1 MRSLSPRCQQMSM
14 LIAKAGRYFVCAV
27 AALTLLALGAC
38 GGGGSGNGAPPAG
51 NPDDCSVSA
60 QKDGLRSYMLDQYLW
75 SGASPNPEPTGFV
88 TLQSYFD
95 ALLFKGAASV
105 PADRWSYISD
115 SASYNQYFEEGKT
128 LGYGFAVNGLE
139 QRLPLKLRYVEPQS
153 PAAAQGLARG
163 DVVLAIN
170 GRSSAALLASLDFSA
185 IGASTTGEQVTL
197 QIAGAAGPRNVT
209 LTSVTYPLTPMPVS
223 RVLSLASG
231 GKAGYLV
238 LKDFVTQAEAPLADA
253 FRAFRAAGASELIL
267 DLRYNGGGRISV
279 ANVLA
284 SLMAGRVHDGKVF
297 TRLSFNVKQS
307 SSNSS
312 YKLAATATGFA
323 RVMVLTG
330 SRTCS
335 ASELIVNG
343 LRPYVEV
350 VTLGGQTC
358 GKPVGFIPEESCG
371 NTISAVN
378 FEALNARGE
387 GGYYDGI
394 APSCAVAEDFDKA
407 FGDPTETLTA
417 AALSYLQSGHCPALA
432 TTPSAAAKATA
443 LWQRLRSSTPEPGE
457 WRGMR
462 SD

>member
-1 MRSLSPRCQQMSM
+1 MF
-14 LIAKAGRYFVCAV
+14 AKTCRVFGSVT
-27 AALTLLALGAC
+27 AALTLLALGSC
-38 GGGGSGNGAPPAG
+38 GGGGSGSNGAPPMDG
-51 NPDDCSVSA
+51 SEMCGVSA
-60 QKDGLRSYMLDQYLW
+60 QKDWLRSYMLDQYLW
-75 SGASPNPEPTGFV
+75 SGASPNPEPTGFDS
-88 TLQSYFD
+88 LQSYFST
-95 ALLFKGAASV
+95 LLSKGAGTV
-105 PADRWSYISD
+105 PADRWSYITD

-128 LGYGFAVNGLE
+128 LGYGVAVNGLE
-139 QRLPLKLRYVEPQS
+139 QRLPLKLRYVDPQS
-153 PAAAQGLARG
+153 PAAAKGLARG
-163 DVVLAIN
+163 DVILAIN

-209 LTSVTYPLTPMPVS
+209 LTSATYPLTPVPVS
-223 RVLSLASG
+223 RVLTLANGS
-231 GKAGYLV
+231 KAGYLV
-238 LKDFVTQAEAPLADA
+238 LKEFVTQAQAPLVEA
-253 FRAFRAAGASELIL
+253 FQVFRAAGASELIL

-284 SLMAGRVHDGKVF
+284 SLVAGRAHDGKVF
-297 TRLSFNVKQS
+297 TRLNFNAKQS
-307 SSNSS
+307 TNNSS

-343 LRPYVEV
+343 LKPYVEV
-350 VTLGGQTC
+350 VMLGGQTC
-358 GKPVGFIPEESCG
+358 GKPVGFVPEESCG
-371 NTISAVN
+371 STVSAVN
-378 FEALNARGE
+378 FETLNALGQ

-394 APSCAVAEDFDKA
+394 AASCAVAEDFDKV

-432 TTPSAAAKATA
+432 ATPSAAAKATA
-443 LWQRLRSSTPEPGE
+443 LWRRVRSSAPEPGE

-462 SD
+462 GD

>member
-1 MRSLSPRCQQMSM
+1 MRCVG
-14 LIAKAGRYFVCAV
+14 AK
-27 AALTLLALGAC
+27 
-38 GGGGSGNGAPPAG
+38 
-51 NPDDCSVSA
+51 
-60 QKDGLRSYMLDQYLW
+60 
-75 SGASPNPEPTGFV
+75 
-88 TLQSYFD
+88 
-95 ALLFKGAASV
+95 
-105 PADRWSYISD
+105 
-115 SASYNQYFEEGKT
+115 
-128 LGYGFAVNGLE
+128 
-139 QRLPLKLRYVEPQS
+139 
-153 PAAAQGLARG
+153 
-163 DVVLAIN
+163 N

-209 LTSVTYPLTPMPVS
+209 LTSATYPLTHVPVS
-223 RVLSLASG
+223 RVLTLANGS
-231 GKAGYLV
+231 KAGYLV
-238 LKDFVTQAEAPLADA
+238 LKEFVTQAQAPLVEA
-253 FRAFRAAGASELIL
+253 FQVFRAAGASELIL

-284 SLMAGRVHDGKVF
+284 SLVAGRAHDGKVF
-297 TRLSFNVKQS
+297 TRLNFNAKQS

-312 YKLAATATGFA
+312 YKPAATATGFA

-358 GKPVGFIPEESCG
+358 GKPVGFVPEESCG
-371 NTISAVN
+371 STVSAAN
-378 FEALNARGE
+378 FETLNALGQR
-387 GGYYDGI
+387 GYYDGI
-394 APSCAVAEDFDKA
+394 AASCAVAEDFDKA

-432 TTPSAAAKATA
+432 ATPSVAAKATA
-443 LWQRLRSSTPEPGE
+443 LWRRVRSSAPEPGE

-462 SD
+462 GD